1 MTPKYDTKDLEH
13 KPLNEIMM
21 DMMEIERLIDL
32 YIYKY
37 NLLNY
42 EVCRRF
48 PFLAETKEFK
58 PKVLTK
64 DKIDL

>member
-1 MTPKYDTKDLEH
+1 
-13 KPLNEIMM
+13 M
-21 DMMEIERLIDL
+21 DMMEIEKLIDL

>member
-21 DMMEIERLIDL
+21 DMIEIEKLIDL

-48 PFLAETKEFK
+48 PFLEEQEYFK

>member
-1 MTPKYDTKDLEH
+1 MTPKHNTKDLEH

-42 EVCRRF
+42 EVCSRF
-48 PFLAETKEFK
+48 PFLEEQEYFK